1 MKYQPQQQQGQT
13 PERNQTKSWTHA
25 LHDFLCLSCP
35 VWFCR
40 CPGAGAYG
48 RDLPCTPLGC
58 DYLAVLTWFEIIT
71 RNSCRPR
78 KARGRMSNLLYLQDP
93 GQVSSL
99 TVYVYNSP
107 LKLVAASKAVKLR
120 TVCSYVWVGAVSTHK
135 ERLFLVYC
143 SSAPVSRAGNRLF
156 CVNGCSWVVVARESC
171 VW

>member
-1 MKYQPQQQQGQT
+1 
-13 PERNQTKSWTHA
+13 
-25 LHDFLCLSCP
+25 
-35 VWFCR
+35 
-40 CPGAGAYG
+40 
-48 RDLPCTPLGC
+48 
-58 DYLAVLTWFEIIT
+58 
-71 RNSCRPR
+71 
-78 KARGRMSNLLYLQDP
+78 MSNLLYLQDP

-171 VW
+171 V